1 MASATSHDPA
11 MLLTGNYYKV
21 LGLSPGATKEDIDKA
36 YKQQAHHFHPDKNP
50 NPKAE
55 EWMKQISQAKEVL
68 SDQIWQARY
77 DDELQNNDADNK
89 VLFESAGALLPG
101 RQLSVKL
108 MELFAVW
115 LKEEKRMKHSP
126 QQSLREFLD
135 IFLKEKFKQWM
146 EQQQPLYKKPIPKN
160 SSKECLYSLCLDATN

>member
-1 MASATSHDPA
+1 MASTTLYDPS

-36 YKQQAHHFHPDKNP
+36 YKQQARHFHPDKNP

-55 EWMKQISQAKEVL
+55 EWMKQINQAKEVL
-68 SDQIWQARY
+68 SDQIRRAKY
-77 DDELQNNDADNK
+77 DDELQNDDADSQA
-89 VLFESAGALLPG
+89 LFESAGALLPG

-115 LKEEKRMKHSP
+115 LKEEKRMKHSQF

-146 EQQQPLYKKPIPKN
+146 EQQQPLYKKPIPKIQAKN
-160 SSKECLYSLCLDATN
+160 ACIPCV